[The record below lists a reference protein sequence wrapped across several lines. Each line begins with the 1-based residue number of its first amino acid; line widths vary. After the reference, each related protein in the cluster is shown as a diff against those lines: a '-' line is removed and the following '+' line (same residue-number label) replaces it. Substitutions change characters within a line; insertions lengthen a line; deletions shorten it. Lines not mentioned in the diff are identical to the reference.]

1 MDRYTANIIDDG
13 HGNIYLQYDKN
24 KDGQWYAA
32 SDVTELARHFLEIF
46 NQFPIHIFYILPTQE
61 QTKKFMEQINKLIA
75 ELEPIAEANNKKLA
89 DDSE

>member
-32 SDVTELARHFLEIF
+32 SDVAELAKRVLPYIEAYRRYCLENLLNVNDYKGANEI
-46 NQFPIHIFYILPTQE
+46 
-61 QTKKFMEQINKLIA
+61 IA
-75 ELEPIAEANNKKLA
+75 ELEELAEGN
-89 DDSE
+89 DG